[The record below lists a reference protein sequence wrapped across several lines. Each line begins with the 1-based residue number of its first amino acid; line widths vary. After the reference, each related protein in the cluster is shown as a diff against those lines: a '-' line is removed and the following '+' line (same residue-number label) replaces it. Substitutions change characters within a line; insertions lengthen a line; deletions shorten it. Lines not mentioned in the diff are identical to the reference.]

1 VGFTLG
7 HLLNLGGSVMLKVV
21 LKWTRGIL
29 GIRTKGQMSNTSE
42 YGIVQLC
49 SYAHSAVAILCST
62 VVLSRPLSLMGSW
75 FSLWLATF
83 SGYFRHSTCDL
94 RLHWTVM
101 KTPTY
106 PCAKLHDLYLETK
119 TLSYCIND
127 MTWVIWVMA
136 SLTVLFRFLY
146 VGFVRNRQ
154 GRLTEWSRAFDK
166 GRSELCY
173 NKLVHTV
180 CESCAC

>member
-49 SYAHSAVAILCST
+49 SYAHSAVAFLCST

-83 SGYFRHSTCDL
+83 SGYFRNSTCDL

-101 KTPTY
+101 
-106 PCAKLHDLYLETK
+106 
-119 TLSYCIND
+119 
-127 MTWVIWVMA
+127 
-136 SLTVLFRFLY
+136 
-146 VGFVRNRQ
+146 
-154 GRLTEWSRAFDK
+154 
-166 GRSELCY
+166 
-173 NKLVHTV
+173 
-180 CESCAC
+180 